1 MLNAPGVSGKNG
13 LKKMEPSGKNGK
25 QGRLC
30 RYLLLLL
37 ITPVAGWGGLWFCGQ
52 HTAAA
57 ASGLRVAVFDFDKRT
72 RFPDALGLHIEDKLM
87 ALDKNISVFHYT
99 AEGNETSA
107 VKILSDLDR
116 GGFDLIIVRTS
127 DALIIAQHTILKTPT
142 LYTNVNNPKI
152 LGFQT
157 LGPPGGN
164 ISGVSYYIPIENH
177 LAVYKTILPRLKKL
191 GFLFDR
197 HNQSRKAEVPEAR
210 TACADL
216 GLTFDLEFIA
226 QSGQLPEA
234 VRHLIA
240 RGADAIVVASSGM
253 IYENIRLF
261 LDITNRD
268 GVPVFSFY
276 KAGVSE
282 GAVAALS
289 SDYFQM
295 ADRLLIPM
303 ARRVLLENV
312 WPGEMPAAFL
322 KQKKLFVNTCQ
333 ARGLGLEIPTQVLIE
348 THEVEVEDI
357 CQ

>member
-1 MLNAPGVSGKNG
+1 MESPGKFR
-13 LKKMEPSGKNGK
+13 
-25 QGRLC
+25 QQRRLG
-30 RYLLLLL
+30 RYLFLGLVTSVTGWLL
-37 ITPVAGWGGLWFCGQ
+37 VGFHGLN
-52 HTAAA
+52 TLAAA
-57 ASGLRVAVFDFDKRT
+57 NDLRVAVFDFDKRT
-72 RFPDALGLHIEDKLM
+72 RFPDALGQHIEDKLM
-87 ALDKNISVFHYT
+87 ALDETVSVVHYT
-99 AEGNETSA
+99 AEGNETLA
-107 VKILSDLDR
+107 VTILSDLDR

-177 LAVYKTILPRLKKL
+177 LTVYKTIVPSLKKL

-216 GLTFDLEFIA
+216 GLQFDSEFIA
-226 QSGQLPEA
+226 ESGQLLEA
-234 VRHLIA
+234 VRRLIT
-240 RGADAIVVASSGM
+240 RGADTIVVASSGI
-253 IYENIRLF
+253 IYENIRMF
-261 LDITNRD
+261 LDLTNKARI
-268 GVPVFSFY
+268 PVFSFY

-303 ARRVLLENV
+303 ARRVLLENI
-312 WPGEMPAAFL
+312 WPGDMPAAFL
-322 KQKKLFVNTCQ
+322 KQKKLFINTCQ
-333 ARGLGLEIPTQVLIE
+333 ANNLALEIPTQALIE
-348 THEVEVEDI
+348 TYGVEVEEI

>member
-1 MLNAPGVSGKNG
+1 MG
-13 LKKMEPSGKNGK
+13 
-25 QGRLC
+25 
-30 RYLLLLL
+30 RYLLLVFVL
-37 ITPVAGWGGLWFCGQ
+37 PVAGWLALGLGEPSMV
-52 HTAAA
+52 AAA
-57 ASGLRVAVFDFDKRT
+57 AGQRVAVFDFDKRT
-72 RFPDALGLHIEDKLM
+72 RFPDALGQHIEAKL
-87 ALDKNISVFHYT
+87 LDLDENISVAHFT
-99 AEGNETSA
+99 AEGNERRA

-127 DALIIAQHTILKTPT
+127 DALIIAHHTILNTPT

-177 LAVYKTILPRLKKL
+177 LAVYQTILPNLKKL

-216 GLTFDLEFIA
+216 GLEFDSEFIA
-226 QSGQLPEA
+226 QSDHLPQA
-234 VRHLIA
+234 VRRLIT
-240 RGADAIVVASSGM
+240 RGADAIVVASSGI
-253 IYENIRLF
+253 IYENIRQF
-261 LDITNRD
+261 LDITNTARL
-268 GVPVFSFY
+268 PVFSFY
-276 KAGVSE
+276 KAGVGE

-295 ADRLLIPM
+295 ADSMLIPM
-303 ARRVLLENV
+303 ARKVLLENV
-312 WPGEMPAAFL
+312 RPGDLPAAFL
-322 KQKKLFVNTCQ
+322 KQKKLFVDTCQ
-333 ARGLGLEIPTQVLIE
+333 ADSLGLALPTDALIE
-348 THEVEVEDI
+348 AHGLTVETI

>member
-1 MLNAPGVSGKNG
+1 MNALRGSDKNG
-13 LKKMEPSGKNGK
+13 LDRMEPSVKNAIG
-25 QGRLC
+25 GRPG
-30 RYLLLLL
+30 RYLIFSL
-37 ITPVAGWGGLWFCGQ
+37 ITPVAGWLLFWLCAQ
-52 HTAAA
+52 NALAVA
-57 ASGLRVAVFDFDKRT
+57 NGLRVAVFDFDKRT
-72 RFPDALGLHIEDKLM
+72 RFPDALGRHIEDKLM
-87 ALDKNISVFHYT
+87 ALDRTIAVVHYT
-99 AEGNETSA
+99 AEGDETRA

-164 ISGVSYYIPIENH
+164 ISGASYYIPIENH
-177 LAVYKTILPRLKKL
+177 LAVYKTIVPSLKKL

-216 GLTFDLEFIA
+216 GLTFDSEFIKG
-226 QSGQLPEA
+226 SDQLPEA
-234 VRHLIA
+234 VRRLIK
-240 RGADAIVVASSGM
+240 RGADGIVVASSGM

-261 LDITNRD
+261 LDITNSARI
-268 GVPVFSFY
+268 PVFSFY

-295 ADRLLIPM
+295 ADKLLIPM
-303 ARRVLLENV
+303 ARKVLLEKV
-312 WPGEMPAAFL
+312 WPGDMPAAFL
-322 KQKKLFVNTCQ
+322 KQKKLFINTCQ
-333 ARGLGLEIPTQVLIE
+333 AKNVGLTMPTQALIE
-348 THEVEVEDI
+348 NHGVELEEI